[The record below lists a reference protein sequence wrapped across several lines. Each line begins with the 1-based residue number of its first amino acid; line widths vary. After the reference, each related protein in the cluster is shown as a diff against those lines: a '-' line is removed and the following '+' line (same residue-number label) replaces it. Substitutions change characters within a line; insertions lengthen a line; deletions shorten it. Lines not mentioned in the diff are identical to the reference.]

1 MVATSR
7 LLTVGQMAA
16 FAAPAA
22 LLFLFRAAAYVIPAL
37 YAQRFKLDLADIA
50 GILFVM
56 RTVEVLLQIPIGLVS
71 DATRHAR
78 HGRKPLVMLGVALG
92 SVATWFVYVPPDGA
106 GLVYFA
112 LWLTLTTL
120 ATSVSEP
127 ARVVRVSH
135 SAK

>member
-50 GILFVM
+50 GILYPIQHHRSSVWLHI
-56 RTVEVLLQIPIGLVS
+56 RHRRQIKQAAQCGGHFQCTELP
-71 DATRHAR
+71 HQE
-78 HGRKPLVMLGVALG
+78 LGNNYQFYIFKTIQG
-92 SVATWFVYVPPDGA
+92 K
-106 GLVYFA
+106 
-112 LWLTLTTL
+112 
-120 ATSVSEP
+120 
-127 ARVVRVSH
+127 R
-135 SAK
+135 